1 MNLLIADDEQ
11 VIRKGLLSLDWKSIG
26 IEAVYSASNGTE
38 VKELLLSEPIDLAI
52 FDIKMPGMNGL
63 ELAGMIKEHSLDTA
77 VLLLTGFSDFEYAR
91 QAIHYNVYEYI
102 LKPFRPREIVETV
115 AGVKK
120 KLEQKRYQDK
130 VLKEYEGATG
140 TFDTVS
146 QVLNHFSRVSQMTAD
161 VLQDMATEYDRS
173 LSLEELAGR
182 YHFSVPYLSRKI
194 KKETGYAFMD
204 ILKAIRMMNA
214 ARLLAEGERVNQACT
229 KAGFNDQR
237 YFSQIFRRAFGC
249 SPSDFK
255 KNADIDTQKLKFHSV
270 LKEASKKR
278 GVFENEK

>member
-26 IEAVYSASNGTE
+26 IGEVYSASNGNE
-38 VKELLLSEPIDLAI
+38 VKELLLSEPVDLAI

-63 ELAGMIKEHSLDTA
+63 ELAGMIKEYSLDTA

-91 QAIHYNVYEYI
+91 QAMHYNVYEYI
-102 LKPFRPREIVETV
+102 LKPFRPREILETV

-120 KLEQKRYQDK
+120 RLEQKRYQEK
-130 VLKEYEGATG
+130 VLREYEGAIG

-146 QVLNHFSRVSQMTAD
+146 QVQNHFSKVSQITAD
-161 VLQDMATEYDRS
+161 LLQDMAMEFDKPV
-173 LSLEELAGR
+173 SLEELAGR

-194 KKETGYAFMD
+194 KRETGYSFMD

-214 ARLLAEGERVNQACT
+214 ARLLAEGEKVNQACLKT
-229 KAGFNDQR
+229 GFNDQR
-237 YFSQIFRRAFGC
+237 YFSQIFRKAFGC

-255 KNADIDTQKLKFHSV
+255 KTTNIDAQKLRFHSV
-270 LKEASKKR
+270 LKEISRKR
-278 GVFENEK
+278 GLFENEE